1 MDKRKTYI
9 NLDKLMAICKKIKS
23 TNYSKYGII
32 NYNTILITHFWLAT
46 DNWIYMLKEEIENE
60 S

>member
-1 MDKRKTYI
+1 MNNI
-9 NLDKLMAICKKIKS
+9 DKLIEICPKIKN
-23 TNYSKYGII
+23 TYYSKYGVLV
-32 NYNTILITHFWLAT
+32 NEDLLIPFFWLAT